1 MTSGTTFATVISGS
15 SRMPQD
21 AARPH
26 SGGYARQRPRDP
38 QGIPPTPGGR
48 LHRGIT
54 RILLLGLAF
63 FTATLMGLG
72 AAQAEGPSITAVV
85 TDSDKAGV
93 SDVAID
99 VTGPDGFTG
108 SAVTDGEGLATLEVP
123 APGKYTATVVE
134 ETIPGDLE
142 VRGGPERVINVLQG
156 DKKALFP
163 LVPAGEGGDSGG
175 GGLNITS
182 DRVLQLIL
190 DGIILSLVIALGALG
205 LSLIFGTTGLSNFAH
220 GELLTLGAFTVLVLN
235 TTLGLNLLIAIP
247 IGLVFSAAVW
257 GWGQNYILWK
267 PLRKKGTGLI
277 AAMIVSIGL
286 AIVLRYTILF
296 FFGGAP
302 KTYDQFAG
310 QPGINFGPIFVT
322 PKAIILSI
330 IAVIALTA
338 AVAWL
343 KGSRLGKATRA
354 VSDNPALASSSGVNV
369 ERVISIVWVLGALLG
384 AYGGVFLGMTQNV
397 VWTMGQ
403 YLLLTLFAAVV
414 LGGLGT
420 ISGAIVGSFVVG
432 ITVQL
437 STLFVPPEL
446 KTATALLLMI
456 VLLLIRPQGLLGRP
470 ERVG

>member
-1 MTSGTTFATVISGS
+1 M
-15 SRMPQD
+15 
-21 AARPH
+21 
-26 SGGYARQRPRDP
+26 
-38 QGIPPTPGGR
+38 
-48 LHRGIT
+48 HRGIA
-54 RILLLGLAF
+54 RLVLVLVGF
-63 FTATLMGLG
+63 FTAVLMGFG
-72 AAQAEGPSITAVV
+72 PAQAEGPSITAVV
-85 TDSDKAGV
+85 TGADKAPISGV
-93 SDVAID
+93 TVN

-108 SAVTDGEGLATLEVP
+108 SGETDAEGQATIEVP
-123 APGKYTATVVE
+123 AGGKYTATVDVATLPVGVE
-134 ETIPGDLE
+134 
-142 VRGGPERVINVLQG
+142 VKSGPERTINVLQG

-163 LVPAGEGGDSGG
+163 VVPAGEGGDSGG
-175 GGLNITS
+175 GGGGIFSDITV

-190 DGIILSLVIALGALG
+190 DGIILSLIIALGALG

-235 TTLGLNLLIAIP
+235 TTLGLNLIIAAP
-247 IGLVFSAAVW
+247 IGIVISAALW
-257 GWGQNYILWK
+257 GWGQNQILWK
-267 PLRKKGTGLI
+267 PLRRRGTGLI

-286 AIVLRYTILF
+286 AIALRYTILF
-296 FFGGAP
+296 FFGGSPESYA
-302 KTYDQFAG
+302 QFAG
-310 QPGINFGPIFVT
+310 QPGIDLGPVFVT

-330 IAVIALTA
+330 IAVIFLVA

-354 VSDNPALASSSGVNV
+354 VSDNPALASASGVNV
-369 ERVISIVWVLGALLG
+369 ERVISVVWVLGALLA

-403 YLLLTLFAAVV
+403 FLLLTMFAAVV

-437 STLFVPPEL
+437 STLIVPPEL
-446 KTATALLLMI
+446 KTASALLLMI

>member
-1 MTSGTTFATVISGS
+1 M
-15 SRMPQD
+15 
-21 AARPH
+21 
-26 SGGYARQRPRDP
+26 
-38 QGIPPTPGGR
+38 
-48 LHRGIT
+48 HRGIA
-54 RILLLGLAF
+54 RLVLVLVGF
-63 FTATLMGLG
+63 FAAVLMGFG
-72 AAQAEGPSITAVV
+72 PAQAEGPSITAIV
-85 TDSDKAGV
+85 TGADKAPISGV
-93 SDVAID
+93 TVNVA
-99 VTGPDGFTG
+99 GPDGFTG
-108 SAVTDGEGLATLEVP
+108 SGETNAEGQATIEVP
-123 APGKYTATVVE
+123 AGGKYTATVDVATLPVGVE
-134 ETIPGDLE
+134 
-142 VRGGPERVINVLQG
+142 VKSGPERTINVLQG

-163 LVPAGEGGDSGG
+163 VVPAGEGGDSGG
-175 GGLNITS
+175 GGGGIFSDITV

-190 DGIILSLVIALGALG
+190 DGIILSLIIALGALG

-235 TTLGLNLLIAIP
+235 TTLGLNLIIAAP
-247 IGLVFSAAVW
+247 IGIVISAALW
-257 GWGQNYILWK
+257 GWGQNQILWK
-267 PLRKKGTGLI
+267 PLRRRGTGLI

-286 AIVLRYTILF
+286 AIALRYTILF
-296 FFGGAP
+296 FFGGSPESYA
-302 KTYDQFAG
+302 QFAG
-310 QPGINFGPIFVT
+310 QPGIDLGPVFVT

-330 IAVIALTA
+330 IAVIFLVA

-354 VSDNPALASSSGVNV
+354 VSDNPALASASGVNV
-369 ERVISIVWVLGALLG
+369 ERVISVVWVLGALLA

-403 YLLLTLFAAVV
+403 FLLLTMFAAVV

-437 STLFVPPEL
+437 STLIVPPEL
-446 KTATALLLMI
+446 KTASALLLMI